1 MIESLRSQINILSP
15 ANDMYEDLII
25 EKEELEKQMEEFRQE
40 NIQLKDTQ
48 KDNDEMIADLEEAL
62 QISEKVMKDSQNEAL
77 TLKQKLE
84 AMEKKAKEYEENQT
98 QLLSK
103 IDDLKNKNKMLK
115 DDTAVLQGTSK
126 NMNNIYIE
134 YLTSKNIIKNLR
146 RQRIISDIFLID
158 NEKYLLRNKIVKNMI
173 PKKLLE
179 TGNINVF
186 MKKIQLKLNI
196 IKNCIVLFLK
206 MEILYLKN

>member
-40 NIQLKDTQ
+40 NNQLKDTQ
-48 KDNDEMIADLEEAL
+48 KDNDEMINDLEEAL
-62 QISEKVMKDSQNEAL
+62 QISEKVMKDSQNETL
-77 TLKQKLE
+77 NLKQKLE
-84 AMEKKAKEYEENQT
+84 VMEGKVKEYDENQT

-103 IDDLKNKNKMLK
+103 IEDLKNKNKMLK

-126 NMNNIYIE
+126 NRNNIYIE

>member
-62 QISEKVMKDSQNEAL
+62 QISEKVMKDSQNETL
-77 TLKQKLE
+77 NLKQKLE
-84 AMEKKAKEYEENQT
+84 VMEGKVKEYDENQT

-103 IDDLKNKNKMLK
+103 IEDLKNKNKMLK

-179 TGNINVF
+179 AGNINVF

>member
-40 NIQLKDTQ
+40 NNQLKDTQ
-48 KDNDEMIADLEEAL
+48 KDNDEMINDLEEAL
-62 QISEKVMKDSQNEAL
+62 QISEKVMKDSQNETL
-77 TLKQKLE
+77 NLKQKLE
-84 AMEKKAKEYEENQT
+84 VMEGKVKEYDENQT

-103 IDDLKNKNKMLK
+103 IEDLKNKNKMLK

-206 MEILYLKN
+206 MKILYLKN

>member
-40 NIQLKDTQ
+40 NNQLKDTQ
-48 KDNDEMIADLEEAL
+48 KDNDEMINDLEEAL
-62 QISEKVMKDSQNEAL
+62 QISEKVMKDSQNETL
-77 TLKQKLE
+77 NLKQKLE
-84 AMEKKAKEYEENQT
+84 VMEGKVKEYDENQT

-103 IDDLKNKNKMLK
+103 IEDLKNKNKMLK